1 MQNASF
7 SGRFKVGTRIY
18 TGFLLVLAL
27 LALVVGV
34 GVHALSTTSTD
45 VDRYVAI
52 SDNSIRVTEIEALV
66 GEMRRNVV
74 NFSFS
79 GDRAVIDK
87 VKETQKTLEQELRI
101 ARDATLDPARRANLE
116 RMIQLFDS
124 YRANFGKL
132 AEMREKRDRLIADQ
146 MNPTGTKARENL
158 TQIIQTAMADGDME
172 AAALAGVAQE
182 KLTIALLSA
191 QRFLSDPSPK
201 LVDEVSKRN
210 DEFNDVIRPL
220 AERLHNPQRKRLANE
235 ADQLS
240 DRYVE
245 IFTQVA
251 AAVMGSQDLA
261 FNVMPK
267 EAAEF
272 GDLANKTVD
281 AQTRA
286 RLEVQAEMQTGM
298 QRTMTIDVALAA
310 IALVTGL
317 LAAWAVA
324 RSIVNP
330 VTAMTGTMT
339 NLAAGD
345 LTVTIPAL
353 SNRDEIGQMAQA
365 VQVFKDNAIQKKQM
379 DEAER
384 ARLEAERREDEA
396 QRAREKAIGEE
407 IATLID
413 SVSKGDMSR
422 RLDLA
427 DKEGFYK
434 TMSEGI
440 NRLTDTVQAVIGDLG
455 AVLSALAQGDLNKR
469 VERDYQGAFQTLKTD
484 VNATS
489 AKLAE
494 IVGQIT
500 QAADTIASAAA
511 EVSTGSTDLA
521 ERTEQQA
528 SSLEETAASMEEL
541 GATVR
546 SNADNAQRANAMA
559 VEARTA
565 AESGGGVAT
574 SAIEAMKRIED
585 ASRKITDIIGVIDE
599 IAFQTNLLALNA
611 AVEAARAGDAGRG
624 FAVVAQEVR
633 NLAQRSAQAS
643 KEIKTLILDSGAQV
657 KDGVELVRSAGSTLT
672 DIVAGITRVAD
683 LVSEIARATAEQAS
697 GLDEVNT
704 AVAQM
709 DEMTQKNAALV
720 EESTA
725 ASRSLEEQAGHLRQ
739 QMAFFAL
746 DRASA
751 AGRGGA
757 ADLARHIQLIENTKI
772 DHVTF
777 RENVL
782 KAIQGR
788 SDLTADKLADH
799 HHCRLGKWYETVTD
813 PAVCSSA
820 VFSRIAEPHAR
831 FHEAGKRA
839 LKAHQ
844 QGDEAAA
851 AHALADLDRLSGT
864 VLGLL
869 DQLAADVRA
878 TARGRAA

>member
-379 DEAER
+379 DEA
-384 ARLEAERREDEA
+384 

-643 KEIKTLILDSGAQV
+643 KEIKGLILDSDSQV
-657 KDGVELVRSAGSTLT
+657 KDGV
-672 DIVAGITRVAD
+672 D
-683 LVSEIARATAEQAS
+683 LVKKAGNALDGIVSGVQQVASLIAEMASASSEQAAA
-697 GLDEVNT
+697 LDEINATVS
-704 AVAQM
+704 QM

-720 EESTA
+720 EETTAAAQAMAGQAGDLKTLIGFFKLDMRTTQALAAQSAAQSPVIHHHTMAMSGRSAPVGRTTRSTA
-725 ASRSLEEQAGHLRQ
+725 KPVAKPAAKTAG
-739 QMAFFAL
+739 
-746 DRASA
+746 SA
-751 AGRGGA
+751 A
-757 ADLARHIQLIENTKI
+757 
-772 DHVTF
+772 
-777 RENVL
+777 VL
-782 KAIQGR
+782 KR
-788 SDLTADKLADH
+788 NTSEDDDWK
-799 HHCRLGKWYETVTD
+799 E
-813 PAVCSSA
+813 
-820 VFSRIAEPHAR
+820 F
-831 FHEAGKRA
+831 
-839 LKAHQ
+839 
-844 QGDEAAA
+844 
-851 AHALADLDRLSGT
+851 
-864 VLGLL
+864 
-869 DQLAADVRA
+869 
-878 TARGRAA
+878 

>member
-34 GVHALSTTSTD
+34 GVHALSTTNTD
-45 VDRYVAI
+45 VDRYVSI

-79 GDRAVIDK
+79 GDRTVADK
-87 VKETQKTLEQELRI
+87 VKETQKTLEQDLRI
-101 ARDATLDPARRANLE
+101 ARDATHDPGRRANLE

-132 AEMREKRDRLIADQ
+132 MEMREKRDRLIAEQ
-146 MNPTGTKARENL
+146 MKPTGTKARENL

-182 KLTIALLSA
+182 KLMMARLSA

-210 DEFNDVIRPL
+210 DAFNDVIRTL
-220 AERLHNPQRKRLANE
+220 AGQLHNPLRKRLANE

-245 IFTQVA
+245 FFAQVA
-251 AAVMGSQDLA
+251 ASVMASQELA
-261 FNVMPK
+261 FVVMVG
-267 EAAEF
+267 EATEF
-272 GDLANKTVD
+272 GDLANKTVA
-281 AQTRA
+281 AQSQA
-286 RLEVQAEMQTGM
+286 RLDVQAEMQTGM
-298 QRTMTIDVALAA
+298 QRTMTIDIALAA
-310 IALVTGL
+310 VALVTGL
-317 LAAWAVA
+317 LAAWTVA

-396 QRAREKAIGEE
+396 KRAREKAIGEE

-413 SVSKGDMSR
+413 GVSKGDMSR

-440 NRLTDTVQAVIGDLG
+440 NRLTDTVQAVIADLG

-546 SNADNAQRANAMA
+546 SNADNAQRANTMA
-559 VEARTA
+559 VEARSA

-643 KEIKTLILDSGAQV
+643 KEIKGLILDSDSQV
-657 KDGVELVRSAGSTLT
+657 KDGV
-672 DIVAGITRVAD
+672 D
-683 LVSEIARATAEQAS
+683 LVKKAGNALDGIVSGVQQVASLIAEMASASSEQAAA
-697 GLDEVNT
+697 LDEINATVS
-704 AVAQM
+704 QM

-720 EESTA
+720 EETTA
-725 ASRSLEEQAGHLRQ
+725 AAQAMAGQAGDLKTLIGFFKLDTRTTQAIAAQAPVIHHHT
-739 QMAFFAL
+739 MAVGGRSAPVG
-746 DRASA
+746 RTARSA
-751 AGRGGA
+751 AKPVAKPA
-757 ADLARHIQLIENTKI
+757 AKTAGSAA
-772 DHVTF
+772 
-777 RENVL
+777 VL
-782 KAIQGR
+782 KR
-788 SDLTADKLADH
+788 NTSEDDDWK
-799 HHCRLGKWYETVTD
+799 E
-813 PAVCSSA
+813 
-820 VFSRIAEPHAR
+820 F
-831 FHEAGKRA
+831 
-839 LKAHQ
+839 
-844 QGDEAAA
+844 
-851 AHALADLDRLSGT
+851 
-864 VLGLL
+864 
-869 DQLAADVRA
+869 
-878 TARGRAA
+878 

>member
-27 LALVVGV
+27 LALVVGI
-34 GVHALSTTSTD
+34 GVHALNTTNSD
-45 VDRYVAI
+45 VDHYVSI
-52 SDNSIRVTEIEALV
+52 TDNSLRVTEIESLV

-79 GDRAVIDK
+79 GDRTVADR
-87 VKETQKTLEQELRI
+87 VKETQKTLEQELRL
-101 ARDATLDPARRANLE
+101 ARDATLDPGRRANLE

-132 AEMREKRDRLIADQ
+132 MEMREKRDRLVADQ
-146 MNPTGTKARENL
+146 MSPIGTKASENL

-182 KLTIALLSA
+182 KLMTARLSA
-191 QRFLSDPSPK
+191 QRFLSEPSQK
-201 LVDEVSKRN
+201 LVEEVGKRN
-210 DEFNDVIRPL
+210 DAFNSVIRPL
-220 AERLHNPQRKRLANE
+220 AERLQNPLRKRLANE

-245 IFTQVA
+245 MFSQVSTL
-251 AAVMGSQDLA
+251 VMESQELA
-261 FNVMPK
+261 FTVMVG
-267 EAAEF
+267 EASEF
-272 GDLANKTVD
+272 GGLANKTVD
-281 AQTRA
+281 MQSQARA
-286 RLEVQAEMQTGM
+286 AVQAEMQSGM
-298 QRTMTIDVALAA
+298 QRTMTINIVLAA
-310 IALVTGL
+310 VALVTGL
-317 LAAWAVA
+317 LAAWVVA

-330 VTAMTGTMT
+330 VKAMTGTMT
-339 NLAAGD
+339 DLAAGD
-345 LTVTIPAL
+345 LTVAIPAL

-365 VQVFKDNAIQKKQM
+365 VQVFKENAIQKKRM

-384 ARLEAERREDEA
+384 DRLEAERREDEA
-396 QRAREKAIGEE
+396 KRAREKAIGEE

-413 SVSKGDMSR
+413 GVSKGDMSR

-427 DKEGFYK
+427 DKEGFYR

-440 NRLTDTVQAVIGDLG
+440 NRLTDTVQAVIADLG

-559 VEARTA
+559 ADARSA

-643 KEIKTLILDSGAQV
+643 KEIKGLILDSDSQV
-657 KDGVELVRSAGSTLT
+657 KDGV
-672 DIVAGITRVAD
+672 D
-683 LVSEIARATAEQAS
+683 LVKKAGNALDGIVSGVQQVASLIAEMASASSEQAAA
-697 GLDEVNT
+697 LDEINATVS
-704 AVAQM
+704 QM

-720 EESTA
+720 EETTA
-725 ASRSLEEQAGHLRQ
+725 AAQAMAGQAGDLKTLIGFFKLDARATQAIAAQAPVIQHHT
-739 QMAFFAL
+739 MALGGRSAPVG
-746 DRASA
+746 RTTRSA
-751 AGRGGA
+751 AKPVAKPAVKTAGSA
-757 ADLARHIQLIENTKI
+757 A
-772 DHVTF
+772 
-777 RENVL
+777 VL
-782 KAIQGR
+782 KR
-788 SDLTADKLADH
+788 NTSEDDDWK
-799 HHCRLGKWYETVTD
+799 E
-813 PAVCSSA
+813 
-820 VFSRIAEPHAR
+820 F
-831 FHEAGKRA
+831 
-839 LKAHQ
+839 
-844 QGDEAAA
+844 
-851 AHALADLDRLSGT
+851 
-864 VLGLL
+864 
-869 DQLAADVRA
+869 
-878 TARGRAA
+878 